1 MKQSVPFDE
10 WPLLRAR
17 HALLPCASARLT
29 SAVGKGVHFD
39 SSKTKV
45 LHFAMNPAKK
55 AANLKALN
63 RAMCAVG
70 PPAAA
75 RVPTVPARSQS
86 AVGDAYG

>member
-1 MKQSVPFDE
+1 M
-10 WPLLRAR
+10 
-17 HALLPCASARLT
+17 
-29 SAVGKGVHFD
+29 HFD

-86 AVGDAYG
+86 AVGDALLWVGTPKLTFHITHRDKAGLLLERCALSNSAFS